1 MSKKSIGTLD
11 DILDSFLE
19 VFDTFAD
26 GLEESIEKIIEDGSD
41 GEINVDEISEVVA
54 KSLSTM
60 GVTLKTGESIQ
71 AQDISTMIN
80 PLIDEVTKQFQKAT
94 NMETAMKDG
103 SMDDDIEKR
112 LEEIVPAITNAAMIL
127 VEKATSK
134 FNINMKDIIAQV
146 YEGIE
151 EEK

>member
-1 MSKKSIGTLD
+1 MSKKNIGTLD

-19 VFDTFAD
+19 VFDTLVD
-26 GLEESIEKIIEDGSD
+26 GLEESIEKIIEDSSG

-54 KSLSTM
+54 NSLSTM
-60 GVTLKTGESIQ
+60 GITLKTGESIQ

-80 PLIDEVTKQFQKAT
+80 PLIDEVKKQFK
-94 NMETAMKDG
+94 
-103 SMDDDIEKR
+103 
-112 LEEIVPAITNAAMIL
+112 
-127 VEKATSK
+127 KATSK